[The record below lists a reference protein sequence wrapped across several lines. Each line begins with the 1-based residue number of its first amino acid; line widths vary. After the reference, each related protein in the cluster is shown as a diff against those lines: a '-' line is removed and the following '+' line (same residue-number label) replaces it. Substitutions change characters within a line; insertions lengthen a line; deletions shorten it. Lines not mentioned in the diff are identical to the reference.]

1 MNDKISHSL
10 EHLGA
15 QHSSL
20 VLSSFVVHLKT
31 TGGISEMRSA
41 ASVLC
46 FDLGATSPVC
56 FVCLF
61 LPRLMASEMF
71 LWCAFALASARLCWK
86 QL

>member
-1 MNDKISHSL
+1 MNDKITHSL

-15 QHSSL
+15 QHSSV
-20 VLSSFVVHLKT
+20 VLSSFIVHLKT

-41 ASVLC
+41 SSVLC
-46 FDLGATSPVC
+46 FDLMDTSPVC
-56 FVCLF
+56 FVGLF
-61 LPRLMASEMF
+61 LPHLIASEMF